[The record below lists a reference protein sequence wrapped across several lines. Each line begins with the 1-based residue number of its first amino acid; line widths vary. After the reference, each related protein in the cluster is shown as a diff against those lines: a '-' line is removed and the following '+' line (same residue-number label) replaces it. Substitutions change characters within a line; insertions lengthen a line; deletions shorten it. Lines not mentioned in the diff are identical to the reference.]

1 MEIGS
6 SLPIDLRFLAAHLER
21 CSRSGA
27 GLPPDQCLRMADL
40 VRQSAK
46 EADLVV
52 GQAELMPELE
62 DELLAA
68 ASDVDAIEPASIE
81 PGYQAALREQQRE
94 FQRQLDGGGPVH
106 VSRPGLAALAMP
118 VGDTNVVIMPIV
130 PRPRGPFDGGDA
142 A

>member
-1 MEIGS
+1 
-6 SLPIDLRFLAAHLER
+6 
-21 CSRSGA
+21 
-27 GLPPDQCLRMADL
+27 MADL
-40 VRQSAK
+40 VRHSAK

-62 DELLAA
+62 DELLAV
-68 ASDVDAIEPASIE
+68 ASDLDRAAPAAIE

-94 FQRQLDGGGPVH
+94 LQRQLDGGGPVH

-118 VGDTNVVIMPIV
+118 IGDTNVTMFPVA
-130 PRPRGPFDGGDA
+130 PRPRPFGGGDA